1 MRLLP
6 QIVRPFRPLRATSTA
21 GVLALGAALSA
32 CSSGISLDEPI
43 EGPLWRLVQ
52 LGDERV
58 NPGPDGARDPHVQ
71 FDQQGRVSGS
81 GGCNRMTGGFTR
93 SGVQLRLSQLG
104 ATRMACADATRTA
117 TETTFFQA
125 LQTTA
130 SYRLAGPGQMVLLDS
145 AGRTLARLQSGGG
158 AR

>member
-6 QIVRPFRPLRATSTA
+6 RPFRELRAA
-21 GVLALGAALSA
+21 APAALVLGLGALLSG

-52 LGDERV
+52 VGEERLS
-58 NPGPDGARDPHVQ
+58 PGPDVQRDPHLQ
-71 FDQQGRVSGS
+71 FDLQGRVSGS
-81 GGCNRMTGGFTR
+81 GGCNRLSGGFTR
-93 SGVQLRLSQLG
+93 SGAQLRLSQLG

-117 TETTFFQA
+117 TETAFFQA

-130 SYRLAGPGQMVLLDS
+130 SYRLAGPGQLVLLD
-145 AGRTLARLQSGGG
+145 AGGRTLARLDAAAG
-158 AR
+158 R